1 MTDRISIP
9 FCAILLLMFFP
20 VFGQEVPTE
29 EKKEMLSTEKWE
41 ARTLEEKE
49 VLTVEKAVEMT
60 LENNYQIKTTSNEL
74 KIDSISV
81 SPGNAGMFP
90 SLEARIT
97 NNNSIQNLSQTR
109 SDGNKVEQ
117 DNAKNNSLNYGVALD
132 WTIFDGLRMFA
143 KLEQL
148 KETQKLGEAEL
159 KQVILTKVGEVMI
172 TYYDLVQQQQQLSA
186 LDSTIVISEKRVEL
200 AHNRFTIGK
209 ASKLEVLNAQVDLN
223 TDRTLMRRQQELYAN
238 TKIQLNQYLAR
249 DLKLDFKVAPEIFVD
264 EKLRLPDLETQIANE
279 NPQLQAELISKKI
292 SELEVKQIKA
302 GRYPTI
308 FATTGYNFNRSES
321 DLGFSTSANSRGF
334 NYGFG
339 ASLNLFDGFRQN
351 RNEQI
356 GNIAIENAEVAIAEQ
371 EQELMALVG
380 TTYQTYLT
388 NISLIELEGNNESIA
403 KENLD
408 ITVEKYRI
416 GTIPTIEFRTAQ
428 LNYINA
434 KVRHSN
440 AKFQAKL
447 SEIILKQLAGR
458 LVL

>member
-1 MTDRISIP
+1 M
-9 FCAILLLMFFP
+9 
-20 VFGQEVPTE
+20 
-29 EKKEMLSTEKWE
+29 
-41 ARTLEEKE
+41 
-49 VLTVEKAVEMT
+49 EKAVEMA
-60 LENNYQIKTTSNEL
+60 LENNYQIKTASNEL

-81 SPGNAGMFP
+81 SPGKAGMLP
-90 SLEARIT
+90 TLEARIT

-109 SDGNKVEQ
+109 SDGAKVERN
-117 DNAKNNSLNYGVALD
+117 NAKNNSLNYGVALD

-143 KLEQL
+143 NLEQL
-148 KETQKLGEAEL
+148 KETQKLGESQL
-159 KQVILTKVGEVMI
+159 KQVILAKVGEVMI
-172 TYYDLVQQQQQLSA
+172 TYYDLVQQQQQLAA
-186 LDSTIVISEKRVEL
+186 LDSTIFLSKQRVEL

-223 TDRTLMRRQQELYAN
+223 TDRTLMKRQQELYAN
-238 TKIQLNQYLAR
+238 TKIQLNEYLAR

-264 EKLRLPDLETQIANE
+264 EKLLLAELETQISNE
-279 NPQLQAELISKKI
+279 NPQLQAELINKKI
-292 SELEVKQIKA
+292 SELEIKQIKA
-302 GRYPTI
+302 ARYPTI
-308 FATTGYNFNRSES
+308 FATTGYNFGRSES
-321 DLGFSTSANSRGF
+321 DLSFSTSSNSRGF

-339 ASLNLFDGFRQN
+339 ATLNLFDGFNQN
-351 RNEQI
+351 KNEQI
-356 GNIAIENAEVAIAEQ
+356 GKIAIENAEVAIAEQ
-371 EQELMALVG
+371 EQQLMSLVG

-388 NISLIELEGNNESIA
+388 NISLIELEGNNELIA

-447 SEIILKQLAGR
+447 SEVILKQLAGS